1 MAKRRLNSGNHLKR
15 VAAII
20 LAAGLV
26 LQTGSSVMAEDTNV
40 DSTKSGI
47 TGVEVT
53 EAGNGEQGIE
63 FLETDTKESNISL
76 GTGYIEPDY
85 DTEESSVCEPEYE
98 LLKSSPQAQQ
108 SKYRTEA
115 LPAIRNQG
123 SYGVCWAFSTIAC
136 MEINLM
142 KKGYKE
148 VDLSELHLVYYTYNS
163 AADPLGGFE
172 GDSYVYTD
180 NTTPI
185 LQKGGN
191 YVWASNALMDWLGAA
206 AEETVPYSMAEK
218 VEKEGL
224 PEETAY
230 DTVAHLEGLREIPM
244 TDTEGIKN
252 AIVEYGAVMV
262 SYYAIT
268 SYDSNEY
275 YNSDTYGYYVCDEM
289 GTNHAVVIVG
299 WDDDYSASNFPT
311 APEGNGAWIVRN
323 SWGSDYGDDGYFYLS
338 YYDKS
343 LTKKAAAFE
352 AEMSDDYD
360 NNYQY
365 DGSLGAKYSSY
376 GSDIKVANVF
386 EIKAGVSAV
395 ETLEAVSFET
405 PSTNCDYTV
414 SIYRNLKDMSN
425 PESGE
430 LCATETGSFEY
441 SGIYTVVLT
450 EPVKMEHGT
459 CYSVVIR
466 LEGRDKKSYSYIAED
481 CSDSSFYET
490 VSSAKEH
497 QSYRYNGYY
506 WEDYGKDSNANYRI
520 KAYTNNVAD
529 EKYVAPTGIT
539 LNKKE
544 EEIEIGEELQLVAT
558 VEPEEATNKDV
569 IWSSY
574 DETVAVVSDSG
585 VVTGLKAGEAV
596 ITATTFDG
604 KIDAHCNITVKK
616 FEYTGMLT
624 ESDGKKYWYENGVKQ
639 GVQYNEDGSIDLSY
653 RGKEIYDPASNAW
666 YWLDNVQNGAVAKS
680 KDVYQES
687 AAGAWADNKVYNE
700 DGSLNIDASTGK
712 WVRYDENGHMIKG
725 WQTNDTGTY
734 YFDIVY
740 GTMAKGHV
748 IIGDNECYFDENT
761 GIGHNGWLNVDG
773 INYWYENGIRQGY
786 NVNDIYYRGKEI
798 YDPSSDAW
806 YWLDNVQK
814 GAVAKSKDVYQESS
828 GGKWVRYDKEGHMIK
843 GWDVVGEKK
852 YYFDLI
858 TGAMLKGEYYDS
870 EGNYYHFDENT
881 GILIE

>member
-1 MAKRRLNSGNHLKR
+1 MAKRRLNGCNYLKKA
-15 VAAII
+15 AAII

-26 LQTGSSVMAEDTNV
+26 LQAGSSVMAEDRNV
-40 DSTKSGI
+40 D
-47 TGVEVT
+47 
-53 EAGNGEQGIE
+53 
-63 FLETDTKESNISL
+63 NISL

-85 DTEESSVCEPEYE
+85 DMEESSVCEPEYE

-123 SYGVCWAFSTIAC
+123 GYGVCWAFSTIAC

-163 AADPLGGFE
+163 AADPLGGFD
-172 GDSYVYTD
+172 GDGYIYNDRDTS
-180 NTTPI
+180 I

-244 TDTEGIKN
+244 KDTEGIKN
-252 AIVEYGAVMV
+252 AIVEYGSVMV

-268 SYDSNEY
+268 SYGSNEY

-289 GTNHAVVIVG
+289 STNHAVVIVG

-323 SWGSDYGDDGYFYLS
+323 SWGSGYGDNGYFYLS

-352 AEMSDDYD
+352 AEMSDNYD

-365 DGSLGAKYSSY
+365 DGSLGVRYSSY

-386 EIKAGVSAV
+386 EIKAGVSAA

-405 PSTNCDYTV
+405 PTNGGEYTV
-414 SIYRNLKDMSN
+414 SIYKNLKDMSN

-441 SGIYTVVLT
+441 SGIYTVVLN
-450 EPVKMEHGT
+450 EPVKMGYGT

-466 LEGRDKKSYSYIAED
+466 LEGRDKMRYSYIAED

-490 VSSAKEH
+490 VSSAKEY

-506 WEDYGKDSNANYRI
+506 WEDYGRDSNANYRI

-529 EKYVAPTGIT
+529 EEYVKPSGIT
-539 LNKKE
+539 LNKTKE
-544 EEIEIGEELQLVAT
+544 EVEIGGKLELTAE
-558 VEPEEATNKDV
+558 VEPENAFNKSI
-569 IWSSY
+569 IWSSS

-585 VVTGLKAGEAV
+585 VVTGVKAGEAI

-604 KIDAHCNITVKK
+604 KIEAHCSITVKK
-616 FEYTGMLT
+616 SEYTGMMT
-624 ESDGKKYWYENGVKQ
+624 GADGKRYWYENGVLQ
-639 GVQYNEDGSIDLSY
+639 GTEG
-653 RGKEIYDPASNAW
+653 RGKEIYDPETDAW
-666 YWLDNVQNGAVAKS
+666 YWLDAVQNGAVATS

-687 AAGAWADNKVYNE
+687 SG
-700 DGSLNIDASTGK
+700 GK
-712 WVRYDENGHMIKG
+712 WVRYDEEGHMVKG
-725 WQTNDTGTY
+725 WDKTEAGTY
-734 YFDIVY
+734 YFDLIT
-740 GTMAKGHV
+740 GAMAKGIV
-748 IIGDNECYFDENT
+748 MIGKETYRFDLTT
-761 GIGHNGWLNVDG
+761 GILLNNTFIVENDKR
-773 INYWYENGIRQGY
+773 YWYENGKRKGTEG
-786 NVNDIYYRGKEI
+786 RGKEI
-798 YDPSSDAW
+798 YDPQTAAW
-806 YWLDNVQK
+806 YWLDAIQD
-814 GAVAKSKDVYQESS
+814 GAVATGKDVYQESS
-828 GGKWVRYDKEGHMIK
+828 GGKWVRYDKEGHMVK
-843 GWDVVGEKK
+843 GWDVLGEKK

-870 EGNYYHFDENT
+870 NGNYYHFDEIT
-881 GILIE
+881 GVLIE